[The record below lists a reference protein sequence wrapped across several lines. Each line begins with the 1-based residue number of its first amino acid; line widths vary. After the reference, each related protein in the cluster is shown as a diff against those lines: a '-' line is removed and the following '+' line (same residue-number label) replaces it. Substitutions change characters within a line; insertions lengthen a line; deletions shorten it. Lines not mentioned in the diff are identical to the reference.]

1 MVMVF
6 GRPLSEIPTSLLVLD
21 KRPISKAK
29 HATSL
34 CKHHSQGNDQTCLD
48 HLLHLLKTKPLF
60 WSLAPDKRIKKGR
73 AFHSSFVHQHLMVAC
88 YKSFTYTSKELSSSI
103 FQSL

>member
-1 MVMVF
+1 MVVVVVVVVVVVMVVMMV

-48 HLLHLLKTKPLF
+48 HLLHL
-60 WSLAPDKRIKKGR
+60 
-73 AFHSSFVHQHLMVAC
+73 C
-88 YKSFTYTSKELSSSI
+88 
-103 FQSL
+103 